1 MEAHEYKLGN
11 VVVLELKGR
20 VDEFNTRVLG
30 DELAT
35 IANTGRFRIVVDLN
49 RTSFLS
55 AHCLNV
61 IWVAIRRV
69 RSLGGDVVLVG
80 AEGDV
85 LETIHFVEFD
95 RVARRFYSLDE
106 AIEYFRTLEA
116 GPVVQR
122 EWAEELRMRAQVL
135 RDGTFGL
142 MRRSLQAIR
151 TLLPLMAVSIGLVE
165 SVREARA
172 ETPDLST
179 TVGVTVALPDQE
191 RASQY
196 TLEEVL
202 ALVREASPAI
212 RLARL
217 RLMEKESEVRMAKS
231 WGLPKLIGTAGYLY
245 QSNPSIMSDIVNK
258 ELNNARQQSDEV
270 SADQLQSRTKLS
282 INKDAAIV
290 GLGFSQLVYSGGIY
304 RNQVGFR
311 EAQQREADVQVTIE
325 AKNVEEQA
333 RNLFLGLLLTKE
345 KLRFLNVH
353 KDAVEQRKV
362 AATRAYEMKT
372 MGAVQFS
379 EIELLGLKVTQE
391 LLTAEKEE
399 QGMRGMLNIM
409 LGRPIEAA
417 LEPVGSEMSMQLE
430 LQSPE
435 HYFEIALHRY
445 PELQRATA
453 QMDSAASYLEVVRA
467 QSTFSPQ
474 AMVFGST
481 EYTYGLGVQ
490 KKDISWSLG
499 VGLYVPLYDGRK
511 SNAEMDKAVS
521 LASQARLSYEAGES
535 RLRVE
540 INEVVAEIRRAQL
553 QRQLAEKTLDI
564 AVKKRAEAQEA
575 VKQGQLPLYRLSE
588 VLSQEMEAKIAVIA
602 AQAEFFRW
610 RAKLLLLTGQRES

>member
-20 VDEFNTRVLG
+20 VDEFNTHVLA

-35 IANTGRFRIVVDLN
+35 IINTGRFRIAIDLN
-49 RTSFLS
+49 RTGFLS

-61 IWVAIRRV
+61 IWSSIRRA

-95 RVARRFYSLDE
+95 RVAMRFYSLDE
-106 AIEYFRTLEA
+106 AMGYFSTVET
-116 GPVVQR
+116 GPIVQR
-122 EWAEELRMRAQVL
+122 EWAEELRMKAQLL

-142 MRRSLQAIR
+142 VRRSFKALR
-151 TLLPLMAVSIGLVE
+151 TLLPVLLLAEVLFGTTPD
-165 SVREARA
+165 ARA
-172 ETPDLST
+172 DTNPAPTSADVPSR
-179 TVGVTVALPDQE
+179 E
-191 RASQY
+191 RSSQY
-196 TLEEVL
+196 TLDEVL

-245 QSNPSIMSDIVNK
+245 QSNPSIMSDLVNK
-258 ELNNARQQSDEV
+258 ELNNARQQSDDV
-270 SADQLQSRTKLS
+270 NADQLQSRTKLS

-290 GLGFSQLVYSGGIY
+290 GFGFSQLVYSGGVY

-311 EAQQREADVQVTIE
+311 EAQRREADVLVTIE
-325 AKNVEEQA
+325 SKNVEEQA

-345 KLRFLNVH
+345 KLRFLKAH
-353 KDAVEQRKV
+353 KAAVEQRKV

-372 MGAVQFS
+372 MSAVQFS

-391 LLTAEKEE
+391 LLTAEKDE

-409 LGRPIEAA
+409 LGRPIEAL
-417 LEPVGSEMSMQLE
+417 LEPVGNEMSTAME

-453 QMDSAASYLEVVRA
+453 QMDSAASYVEMVRA
-467 QSTFSPQ
+467 QSTLSPQ

-481 EYTYGLGVQ
+481 EYTYGLGIE
-490 KKDISWSLG
+490 KKDLSWSLG
-499 VGLYVPLYDGRK
+499 FGVYVPLYDGRK

-535 RLRVE
+535 RLQVE

-553 QRQLAEKTLDI
+553 QHELAEKTLDI
-564 AVKKRAEAQEA
+564 AVKKRSEAQEA